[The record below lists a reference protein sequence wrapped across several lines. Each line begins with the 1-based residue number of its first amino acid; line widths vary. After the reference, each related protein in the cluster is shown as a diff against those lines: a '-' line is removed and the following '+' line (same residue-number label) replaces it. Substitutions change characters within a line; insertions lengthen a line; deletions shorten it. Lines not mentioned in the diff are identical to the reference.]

1 MTDYDKLFEDMKKD
15 IERIEDMKKDIE
27 IEKFMPEENEGL
39 KGQRT
44 GRPKG
49 KAKKPKRP
57 MYKSYKWDIW
67 KVMSKIPPGFTGAGG
82 ETKDAVIRKVGGS
95 RSDVNNSITQ
105 MIDEKTLVYN
115 WGKLSINPEI
125 FGLLF
130 EKRLEFL
137 LFYTYI
143 ERDDDVSQI
152 DMDSLTRDVEI
163 YNERN

>member
-1 MTDYDKLFEDMKKD
+1 MTDYDKLFEELKTAKKTA
-15 IERIEDMKKDIE
+15 K
-27 IEKFMPEENEGL
+27 NST
-39 KGQRT
+39 QRNRKST
-44 GRPKG
+44 IITNYIRTR
-49 KAKKPKRP
+49 KPKRA

-115 WGKLSINPEI
+115 NGKLSINPEI